1 MTQYYSPK
9 CNDTDKLVKSR
20 CQCKK
25 STKKTVKIKVV
36 KKPKT
41 NLKITVKKMWQ
52 KKTTFLSF
60 SRYACNFT

>member
-1 MTQYYSPK
+1 MAQYYSPK

-41 NLKITVKKMWQ
+41 NLKITLFL
-52 KKTTFLSF
+52 TTF
-60 SRYACNFT
+60 YY